1 MVTAPFIIL
10 RSGIDATMATAAV
23 LKAIQELRNGKIVL
37 IYDADGREEET
48 DMVIA
53 SEHVLP
59 AVIRV
64 LRKDAGGLICTTA
77 DKRIQDALGLP
88 FMTELYLGMS
98 EQYPIMR
105 GLMPNDI
112 PYDVKSA
119 FGITIN
125 HRRTFTGI
133 TDNDRALTIHEFASL
148 AKKAL
153 TSEDGWAK
161 NEFGRNFRAPGH
173 VHLLNTTE
181 RILETRFGHTE
192 LATALVIMAGLVP
205 SATVCEMM
213 GDDGRALSK
222 KEAGIYAKEHGLV
235 FLEGSEIIE
244 AWSTFARR

>member
-1 MVTAPFIIL
+1 M
-10 RSGIDATMATAAV
+10 
-23 LKAIQELRNGKIVL
+23 LKALQDLREGKFVL
-37 IYDADGREEET
+37 VYDADGREEET

-53 SEHVLP
+53 SEYVTP
-59 AVIRV
+59 AAIRT

-77 DKRIQDALGLP
+77 DTRIQKALGLP
-88 FMTELYLGMS
+88 FMTELYLGMAD
-98 EQYPIMR
+98 QYPIMR

-133 TDNDRALTIHEFASL
+133 TDDDRALTIKEFAEL
-148 AKKAL
+148 ARKAL

-161 NEFGRNFRAPGH
+161 EEFGRNFRAPGH
-173 VHLLNTTE
+173 VHLLNTSQ

-192 LATALVIMAGLVP
+192 LSTALVIMAGLVP

-213 GDDGRALSK
+213 GDDGKALSK
-222 KEAGIYAKEHGLV
+222 EKAIAYARTHDLV
-235 FLEGSEIIE
+235 FLEGAEVVG
-244 AWSTFARR
+244 AWKEFIRR